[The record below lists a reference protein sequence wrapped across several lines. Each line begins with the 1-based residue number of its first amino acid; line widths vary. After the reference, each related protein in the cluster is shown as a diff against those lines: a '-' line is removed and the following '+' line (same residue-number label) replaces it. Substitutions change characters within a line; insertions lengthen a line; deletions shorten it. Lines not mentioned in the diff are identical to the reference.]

1 MYSPVVLAWKYLK
14 YWLTAKNGKGH
25 GIHSPF
31 VYELVT
37 NVLNDRGNYYC
48 YEPVEA
54 LRRNMLARTD
64 AVQVAD
70 LGAGSRKGT
79 LSERKV
85 ADIARHALKPVKYG
99 QLLFRLAN
107 YFKYKHIVELGTS
120 LGITTCYLACSN
132 HAAKVYTLEG
142 VTGIAAI
149 ARQNFQHL
157 GLNNVDLVEGNFDAT
172 LQHVLNKAG
181 RLDMAYIDGNHRLEP
196 TLRYFQQMKP
206 FLHSKSMVVFD
217 DIHWSAEMEQAW
229 EKVQAD
235 PQVSLT
241 IDLFFIGL
249 VFFDTAFKAKQKVS
263 IRF

>member
-85 ADIARHALKPVKYG
+85 
-99 QLLFRLAN
+99 
-107 YFKYKHIVELGTS
+107 
-120 LGITTCYLACSN
+120 
-132 HAAKVYTLEG
+132 
-142 VTGIAAI
+142 
-149 ARQNFQHL
+149 
-157 GLNNVDLVEGNFDAT
+157 
-172 LQHVLNKAG
+172 
-181 RLDMAYIDGNHRLEP
+181 
-196 TLRYFQQMKP
+196 
-206 FLHSKSMVVFD
+206 
-217 DIHWSAEMEQAW
+217 
-229 EKVQAD
+229 
-235 PQVSLT
+235 
-241 IDLFFIGL
+241 
-249 VFFDTAFKAKQKVS
+249 
-263 IRF
+263 